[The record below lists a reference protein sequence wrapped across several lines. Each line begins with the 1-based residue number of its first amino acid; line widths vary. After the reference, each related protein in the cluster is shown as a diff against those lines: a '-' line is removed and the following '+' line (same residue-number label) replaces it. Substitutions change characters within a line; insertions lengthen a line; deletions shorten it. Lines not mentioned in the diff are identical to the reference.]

1 MKQFR
6 NILMRIGTAA
16 VLTAGTVISQ
26 SPVIAAE
33 AEETVSVACVH
44 DNVRIR
50 EGKSKDSNTV
60 AVLPKDSLCRV
71 YTRKGED
78 DTTWAYV
85 KSGAYQ
91 GYVFN
96 ECLDYSE
103 STLGDI
109 TYTNGVVFLRDT
121 DVYTKPD
128 DSSDVLVERKV
139 GATEEIV
146 PIGAD
151 ITYNGYYQVL
161 VSLSTSTIRAGWVKA
176 DDVVSDMIY
185 PDAESYDDFIA
196 QLKMTKKELQEA
208 TQKAKE
214 KAQEDSTSLSGSS
227 SDSGT
232 LSDNIIQNASN
243 ARSNVS
249 SMLESSVYTVS
260 AMSSSSS
267 SDDSSDTSTQ
277 ESSSNDSSSSSWT
290 GSKLTAYKGV
300 NYGPSGKETYYNL
313 PMNGVISIMRGMGNT
328 DKYWVRSDGCKM
340 LGDYIMVAADLSKHP
355 RGSIIQTSLGEA
367 IVADT
372 GDFVKNGS
380 GVSVDIATAW

>member
-1 MKQFR
+1 M
-6 NILMRIGTAA
+6 LARISTVS
-16 VLTAGTVISQ
+16 VLVAGSMASYI
-26 SPVIAAE
+26 PAYAAE
-33 AEETVSVACVH
+33 AENVSVACVH

-50 EGKSKDSNTV
+50 AEKSKDAATV

-71 YTRKGED
+71 FTKEGEN

-103 STLGDI
+103 TTLGDI

-121 DVYTKPD
+121 DVYTEPD
-128 DSSDVLVERKV
+128 DSSDVLTTRKV

-176 DDVVSDMIY
+176 SDVVSDMVY
-185 PDAESYDDFIA
+185 SDAVSYDDFMA
-196 QLKMTKKELQEA
+196 QLKMTKQELQEA
-208 TQKAKE
+208 AKKAEDAAKE
-214 KAQEDSTSLSGSS
+214 SSSTLAKDTS
-227 SDSGT
+227 SDS
-232 LSDNIIQNASN
+232 SIDNSIIANANN
-243 ARSNVS
+243 ARSNVTA
-249 SMLESSVYTVS
+249 MLESSLYSTSNAS
-260 AMSSSSS
+260 A
-267 SDDSSDTSTQ
+267 SDESTKADESKETSADRSAEDTSTKK
-277 ESSSNDSSSSSWT
+277 WT
-290 GSKLTAYKGV
+290 GSVLTAFKGV

-313 PMNGVISIMRGMGNT
+313 PMNGVVSIMRGIGNT

-340 LGDYIMVAADLSKHP
+340 LGKYIMVAADLRKHP

-372 GDFVKNGS
+372 GTFTTNGS

>member
-6 NILMRIGTAA
+6 NILLRVGTAV
-16 VLTAGTVISQ
+16 VLTAGTVISL

-50 EGKSKDSNTV
+50 AEKSKDSNTV

-71 YTRKGED
+71 YTKKGDD

-103 STLGDI
+103 TTLGDI
-109 TYTNGVVFLRDT
+109 TYTNGVVFLRDA

-128 DSSDVLVERKV
+128 SSSDVLVERKI

-185 PDAESYDDFIA
+185 PDAESYDDFMA
-196 QLKMTKKELQEA
+196 ELKMTKKELQEA
-208 TQKAKE
+208 AQKAKD
-214 KAQEDSTSLSGSS
+214 AASTLVGDNSS
-227 SDSGT
+227 SDS
-232 LSDNIIQNASN
+232 LSSSIIQNAN
-243 ARSNVS
+243 DARNNVS
-249 SMLESSVYTVS
+249 SMLESSIYSVS
-260 AMSSSSS
+260 ASSSDSS
-267 SDDSSDTSTQ
+267 SDDSSG
-277 ESSSNDSSSSSWT
+277 SSSEQSSSDSSSTWT

-313 PMNGVISIMRGMGNT
+313 PMNGVISIMRSMGNT

>member
-6 NILMRIGTAA
+6 NILLRVGTAV

-50 EGKSKDSNTV
+50 AEKSKDSNTV

-71 YTRKGED
+71 YTKKGDD

-103 STLGDI
+103 TTLGDI
-109 TYTNGVVFLRDT
+109 TYTNGVVFLRDA

-128 DSSDVLVERKV
+128 SSSDVLVERKI

-185 PDAESYDDFIA
+185 PDAESYDDFMA
-196 QLKMTKKELQEA
+196 ELKMTKKELQEA
-208 TQKAKE
+208 AQKAKD
-214 KAQEDSTSLSGSS
+214 AASTLVGDNSS
-227 SDSGT
+227 SDS
-232 LSDNIIQNASN
+232 LSSSIIQNAN
-243 ARSNVS
+243 DARNNVS
-249 SMLESSVYTVS
+249 SMLESSIYSVS
-260 AMSSSSS
+260 ASSSDSS
-267 SDDSSDTSTQ
+267 SDDSSG
-277 ESSSNDSSSSSWT
+277 SSSAQSSSDSSSTWT

-313 PMNGVISIMRGMGNT
+313 PMNGVISIMRSMGNT

>member
-1 MKQFR
+1 M
-6 NILMRIGTAA
+6 LMRISTAV
-16 VLTAGTVISQ
+16 VLAAGTITSQ
-26 SPVIAAE
+26 VPAFAAE
-33 AEETVSVACVH
+33 AGENISVASVH

-50 EGKSKDSNTV
+50 EGKSKDSATV

-71 YTRKGED
+71 FTKKGEND
-78 DTTWAYV
+78 ATWAYV

-103 STLGDI
+103 KTLGDI

-146 PIGAD
+146 PIGAN
-151 ITYNGYYQVL
+151 ITYDGYYQVL
-161 VSLSTSTIRAGWVKA
+161 VALSTSTIRAGWVKA
-176 DDVVSDMIY
+176 DDVVADMIY
-185 PDAESYDDFIA
+185 PDAESYDDFMA
-196 QLKMTKKELQEA
+196 QLKMTKKEMQDAVQSAKKEA
-208 TQKAKE
+208 ET
-214 KAQEDSTSLSGSS
+214 D
-227 SDSGT
+227 DGT
-232 LSDNIIQNASN
+232 LVGKNTDSNSLNESIIQNADA
-243 ARSNVS
+243 ARND
-249 SMLESSVYTVS
+249 VS
-260 AMSSSSS
+260 AMIQSSIYSTGANTSSETS
-267 SDDSSDTSTQ
+267 EADSSQSQGSSKSTW
-277 ESSSNDSSSSSWT
+277 S
-290 GSKLTAYKGV
+290 GSVLTAYKGV

-313 PMNGVISIMRGMGNT
+313 PMSGVVSIMRSMGNT

-340 LGDYIMVAADLSKHP
+340 LGNYIMVAADLRKHP

-367 IVADT
+367 IGADT
-372 GDFVKNGS
+372 GSFTTNGS

>member
-6 NILMRIGTAA
+6 NILLRVGTAV

-50 EGKSKDSNTV
+50 AEKSKDSNTV

-71 YTRKGED
+71 YTKKGDD

-103 STLGDI
+103 TTLGDI
-109 TYTNGVVFLRDT
+109 TYTNGVVFLRDA

-128 DSSDVLVERKV
+128 SSSDVLVERKI

-185 PDAESYDDFIA
+185 PDAESYDDFMA
-196 QLKMTKKELQEA
+196 ELKMTKKELQEA
-208 TQKAKE
+208 AQKAKD
-214 KAQEDSTSLSGSS
+214 AASTLVGDNSS
-227 SDSGT
+227 SDS
-232 LSDNIIQNASN
+232 LSSSIIQNAN
-243 ARSNVS
+243 DARNNVS
-249 SMLESSVYTVS
+249 SMLESSIYSVS
-260 AMSSSSS
+260 ASSSDSS
-267 SDDSSDTSTQ
+267 SDDSSG
-277 ESSSNDSSSSSWT
+277 SSSEQSSSDSSSTWT

-313 PMNGVISIMRGMGNT
+313 PMNGVISIMRSMGNT